1 MQANLGYSA
10 EELEPVDVTDPVNLP
25 APRQLPPYN
34 GYGSLEDSANSC
46 IHLVPHSAT
55 TTCSAWTPGMS
66 GCECSVPW
74 AGA

>member
-10 EELEPVDVTDPVNLP
+10 EELEPVDVTEPVNLP

-46 IHLVPHSAT
+46 IHLVCPHKH
-55 TTCSAWTPGMS
+55 
-66 GCECSVPW
+66 PW
-74 AGA
+74 NLQCMDIWDKGVNR